1 MDREERTC
9 IFCGW
14 TCIPTQTID
23 QGSGLEWSCP
33 RCQTWQHADPYLLA
47 QADDN
52 QGDDQTNE
60 DQAGREP
67 GAGHSAT
74 SRS

>member
-1 MDREERTC
+1 MDTEERTC

-14 TCIPTQTID
+14 TGIPTQTID

-47 QADDN
+47 QADD
-52 QGDDQTNE
+52 DQANE
-60 DQAGREP
+60 DQGGREP
-67 GAGHSAT
+67 GTGHSGT